1 MQLRPTSAVIDLNA
15 IVHNL
20 GVIRERRP
28 RDKICAV
35 IKADAY
41 GHGLVPVGRTLER
54 AGAEWL
60 AVSLI
65 EEGIRLRDAGIKSPI
80 LVLGAA
86 LESGYSQVIDYRLTP
101 AIFTAH
107 QLHRLAEAA
116 RGRSTAY
123 HLKIDTGMSRLGCQL
138 GELEAFLSAA
148 KNETALRCEAAM
160 THFANADDDD
170 REANRRQVERFQR
183 ALSKIRAAGFDPAIV
198 HSMNS
203 AATETCDDPSVT
215 MVRPGLSLYGVN
227 PREPH
232 DARLLPA
239 LAWKSSVIH
248 LKTIPAGT
256 PVSYGGHWV
265 STRPSQIAT
274 LPVGYADGYPRSLG
288 GRSNVL
294 IRGQRAPVVGS
305 VCMDLTMIDVTDVP
319 GAELGDAVVLL
330 GSQGGAHIGAHELAS
345 LANTIPYEI
354 LTGVQARV
362 PRSYCGSNATDAAA

>member
-1 MQLRPTSAVIDLNA
+1 MQLRPTSAVIDLDA

-20 GVIRERRP
+20 GVIRDRRP
-28 RDKICAV
+28 QDKICAV
-35 IKADAY
+35 VKADAY
-41 GHGLVPVGRTLER
+41 GHGLAPVGRTLER
-54 AGAEWL
+54 SGTEWL

-65 EEGIRLRDAGIKSPI
+65 EEGIHLRESGVMSPI

-86 LESGYSQVIDYRLTP
+86 LESGYSHLIEHHLTP
-101 AIFTAH
+101 AIFTPHHLH
-107 QLHRLAEAA
+107 QLAQAA
-116 RGRSTAY
+116 HGRSTAY

-138 GELEAFLSAA
+138 DELDDFLSTA
-148 KNETALRCEAAM
+148 KKTPTLRCEAAM
-160 THFANADDDD
+160 THFANAEDDAH
-170 REANRRQVERFQR
+170 EANERQVRLFQQ
-183 ALSKIRAAGFDPAIV
+183 ALSTIRTAGFDPMIV

-227 PREPH
+227 PRDAH
-232 DARLLPA
+232 DTELLPA
-239 LAWKSSVIH
+239 LAWQTSVIH
-248 LKTIPAGT
+248 LKSIPADT

-265 STRPSQIAT
+265 ARRPSRIAT

-288 GRSNVL
+288 GRSCVL

-305 VCMDLTMIDVTDVP
+305 VCMDLIMVDVTDVP
-319 GAELGDAVVLL
+319 GAALGDAVVLL
-330 GSQGGAHIGAHELAS
+330 GAQGTASIGAHELAS
-345 LANTIPYEI
+345 LADTIPYEI